1 MIPKPNRNVGSGM
14 NVKIEAEQR
23 PIVSMTDERLDFKKA
38 TPLRKSYLIA
48 SSYRCGSSYLCWLL
62 WNTGLLGAPSEV
74 WNATSELPQF
84 INRFKTSEPS
94 EYMTKILERRVS
106 KNGVFGVKAHFHH
119 FEAYQKQYPPLL
131 KTIAPVTYIHIN
143 RPDKVAQGVSMV
155 KALQTNRWHSRME
168 GGPKPTL
175 HYDREM
181 IANCIA
187 DIEEQD
193 LAWRRWFKAHKV
205 SPFELT
211 YNELTNDAAGVVRR
225 IVELLGVENDE
236 AEEVSVPSVKKQGD
250 ETNNEWIERYEK
262 ETAADGRGAAVD
274 DGGAS
279 PPARGAKATK
289 STKSTKSAKAAKPD
303 KAPEAAEKDLSPE
316 APEASK
322 APPANFFDRH
332 NKFARSAPA
341 GAASATGFFDLI
353 RLRRRYEVILA
364 GNRGL
369 FQNAR
374 VLDVMSGQGFWTL
387 AALDAGAAHVVGVE
401 PASALVETAND
412 YFAKNDIRSNSYKF
426 VNAELFVGL
435 KNLGPGSIDLIFCH
449 DLLEQYEIARFF
461 MHAHRLRAKQVILDT
476 GMAGGEGPLV
486 RFSLSVD
493 GLVGFP
499 NHQLIM
505 FLSDTFG
512 FKWRLDDWRRKGI
525 SDWTGIHEY
534 ERDHRRTYILDRNE
548 A

>member
-1 MIPKPNRNVGSGM
+1 M
-14 NVKIEAEQR
+14 NVKTDAEQR
-23 PIVSMTDERLDFKKA
+23 PIVSMTDERLDFRKA

-62 WNTGLLGAPSEV
+62 WKTGLLGAPSEV
-74 WNATSELPQF
+74 LNPTSELPLF
-84 INRFKTSEPS
+84 INRFKTSEPTD
-94 EYMTKILERRVS
+94 YMTKILERRVS
-106 KNGVFGVKAHFHH
+106 RNGVFGIKAHFHH
-119 FEAYQKQYPPLL
+119 FEAYQKQYPALL
-131 KTIAPVTYIHIN
+131 KRMTPVSYIFIS
-143 RPDKVAQGVSMV
+143 RSDKVAQGVSMV

-175 HYDREM
+175 RYDREM

-187 DIEEQD
+187 EIEEQD

-211 YNELTNDAAGVVRR
+211 YNDLTKDAAAVVRR
-225 IVELLGVENDE
+225 IVQLLGVENDE
-236 AEEVSVPSVKKQGD
+236 PEEVFVPSVDKQGD

-262 ETAADGRGAAVD
+262 ETAADQPV
-274 DGGAS
+274 
-279 PPARGAKATK
+279 RGAKAGKSKKTAK
-289 STKSTKSAKAAKPD
+289 STKASAKPG
-303 KAPEAAEKDLSPE
+303 EAAEEDLSP
-316 APEASK
+316 AAEASK
-322 APPANFFDRH
+322 APAPPAHFFDRH

-341 GAASATGFFDLI
+341 GAASATGFFDVI
-353 RLRRRYEVILA
+353 RLRRRYEVILEA
-364 GNRGL
+364 NRDL
-369 FQNAR
+369 FKNAR

-387 AALDAGAAHVVGVE
+387 AALDAGATHVVGVE
-401 PASALVETAND
+401 PAPALVETAND
-412 YFAKNDIRSNSYKF
+412 YFVKNDIRSNSYRF
-426 VNAELFVGL
+426 VNAELFPGL
-435 KNLGPGSIDLIFCH
+435 KSLEPGSFDLIFCH

-461 MHAHRLRAKQVILDT
+461 MHAHRLRAKRLLLDT

-493 GLVGFP
+493 GLVGYP

-512 FKWRLDDWRRKGI
+512 FKWRLHDWRRQGI

-548 A
+548 EA

>member
-1 MIPKPNRNVGSGM
+1 M
-14 NVKIEAEQR
+14 NVKMEAEQR
-23 PIVSMTDERLDFKKA
+23 PIVSMTDERLDFNKV

-62 WNTGLLGAPSEV
+62 WKTGLLGAPSEV
-74 WNATSELPQF
+74 LNATSELPQF
-84 INRFKTSEPS
+84 INRFKTSAPS
-94 EYMTKILERRVS
+94 DYISKILERRVS

-119 FEAYQKQYPPLL
+119 FEAYQKQYPALL
-131 KTIAPVTYIHIN
+131 KRIAPVTYIHIN
-143 RPDKVAQGVSMV
+143 RPDKVAQAVSMV
-155 KALQTNRWHSRME
+155 KALQSNRWHSRME

-181 IANCIA
+181 IANCIV

-211 YNELTNDAAGVVRR
+211 YNELTKDAAGVVRR
-225 IVELLGVENDE
+225 IVELLGVDNDE
-236 AEEVSVPSVKKQGD
+236 AEEVFVPSVEKQGD
-250 ETNNEWIERYEK
+250 ETNNEWIERYER
-262 ETAADGRGAAVD
+262 EAAADGRGAAAED
-274 DGGAS
+274 SAAS
-279 PPARGAKATK
+279 RPARVAKGAKGA
-289 STKSTKSAKAAKPD
+289 KSAKAGKSAKSS
-303 KAPEAAEKDLSPE
+303 KAAANKDVSP

-364 GNRGL
+364 GNRDL

-426 VNAELFVGL
+426 VNAELFAGL
-435 KNLGPGSIDLIFCH
+435 KDLEPGSFDLIFCH

-512 FKWRLDDWRRKGI
+512 FKWRLHDWRRQGI

-534 ERDHRRTYILDRNE
+534 ERDHRRTYILDRNPE